1 MRLDTVLLNIL
12 PLSPN
17 SFIAGSAA
25 TVIALS
31 SLGSTPQWQPGDIDM
46 FCQMDTPE
54 FESMIRYLPR
64 QPDIYAAGV
73 YPSINDPVP
82 A

>member
-1 MRLDTVLLNIL
+1 MRLGTVLLNIL

-46 FCQMDTPE
+46 FCLMDTPE

-73 YPSINDPVP
+73 YPSITDPVP